1 MILKDEVYQIVNC
14 AFEVVNTLG
23 HGINEKPYE
32 NTFFVVFGPRE
43 ISFAQQKRF
52 TVIDK
57 GHQVVMC
64 IPDSLA
70 FDQIVIDTKV
80 VDRSTDQ
87 ECAQM
92 INYLKITSFPVGLL
106 FNFRPPKL

>member
-14 AFEVVNTLG
+14 AFEVLNTLG
-23 HGINEKPYE
+23 HGINQKPYE
-32 NTFFVVFGPRE
+32 NTFFVEFGPRE
-43 ISFAQQKRF
+43 ISFAQQKPF

-64 IPDSLA
+64 IPDLLA

-87 ECAQM
+87 ECGQM

-106 FNFRPPKL
+106 FNFRRPKL